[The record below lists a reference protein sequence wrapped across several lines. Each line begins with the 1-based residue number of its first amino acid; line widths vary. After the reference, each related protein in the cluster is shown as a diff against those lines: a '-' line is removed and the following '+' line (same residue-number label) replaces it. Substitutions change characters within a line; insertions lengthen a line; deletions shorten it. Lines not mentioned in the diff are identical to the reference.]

1 MKHVHKWAFVD
12 RFRWQKREAVA
23 VFPYRMVGQ
32 AAPPLWIFIFGRRLR
47 RILPTSLAKTSHDE
61 RKRGWS
67 KQMAFAEKLA
77 HGLWGK
83 SDVRVNFRRLLRVVS
98 QMSYVN
104 LLSVRVR
111 DFSHKNPK
119 YPVVSKLLYSRLGDL
134 VNMPCMSSFFIIF
147 RWDFIIS
154 KKSIQFHKSHCSLS

>member
-1 MKHVHKWAFVD
+1 MYTNGRLWTVLGGRNEKRSPFSLTEWQVKLRRHFGFLFLAGVLGAFS
-12 RFRWQKREAVA
+12 REA
-23 VFPYRMVGQ
+23 
-32 AAPPLWIFIFGRRLR
+32 WRRR
-47 RILPTSLAKTSHDE
+47 HMTSGSEAGVNK
-61 RKRGWS
+61 W
-67 KQMAFAEKLA
+67 AFAEKHA

-104 LLSVRVR
+104 LSSVRVR

>member
-1 MKHVHKWAFVD
+1 MYTNGRLWTVLGGRNEKRSPFSLTQWQVKLPKIKIQSGGAGVLGAFSRQAWRRRHMTSGSEAGVNKW
-12 RFRWQKREAVA
+12 
-23 VFPYRMVGQ
+23 
-32 AAPPLWIFIFGRRLR
+32 
-47 RILPTSLAKTSHDE
+47 
-61 RKRGWS
+61 
-67 KQMAFAEKLA
+67 AFAEKLA

-104 LLSVRVR
+104 LSSVRVR